1 MAFNL
6 GAFAGGL
13 AKGGL
18 DTYQTLENIES
29 QRKRDALVELQ
40 AQEAKAAAEERTAL
54 KGAASS
60 TYGQVGAPETAL
72 PGRKLSEEEALNAY
86 AIDQGAASAIP
97 PKAYTQAQADADY
110 LAKVRSINPE
120 KALNVEGLQT
130 QTAIGKSSL
139 ARIKAEDDFSNWMQE
154 SQALAAKDP
163 VGFLRANLGAYNNAK
178 KGSHLDDGNT
188 ASIVASADGNSFSFV
203 RTDAKGKL
211 VDSTPINEAT
221 AGEALKHIAFSK
233 YSSLPG
239 KFKESEEL
247 GLRKTEVGLKGKEVD
262 LKGREVKIKE
272 DLLPSEIAKNKAA
285 AAQANAHAGVYNNLL
300 DTAKTNKAAGE
311 AMKPFLDEFAQMT
324 PEEQAGSKG
333 QAVLLKGATAGAQ
346 KSKDLAGIVSMLRKP
361 DRTAV
366 SPERDKAAHAALN
379 TAIETNDQKRI
390 DFVKSQYPDVFGED
404 PVVKQVREAL
414 EAKQKAEAD
423 KKAGSSG
430 ASNKPASAL
439 PTNTPVVPKP
449 QTTALSEVAA
459 PYQQRLSELNPLIEQ
474 AQNKVRAGGGLI
486 AARELQTLT
495 QERDKI
501 LANPAMK

>member
-13 AKGGL
+13 AKGGV
-18 DTYQTLENIES
+18 DTYLTLENIES
-29 QRKRDALVELQ
+29 QKKRDALVELQ
-40 AQEAKAAAEERTAL
+40 AQEARAAAEERTAL
-54 KGAASS
+54 KNAASN

-72 PGRKLSEEEALNAY
+72 PGRKLSEAEVTNAY
-86 AIDQGAASAIP
+86 AIDQGDASAIP

-110 LAKVRSINPE
+110 LAKVRGINPE

-139 ARIKAEDDFSNWMQE
+139 ARIKAEDDFSVWMQD

-163 VGFLRANLGAYNNAK
+163 VGFLKANLGEYNNAK

-188 ASIVASADGNSFSFV
+188 ASVVASADGKSFSFV
-203 RTDAKGKL
+203 RTDSKGKL
-211 VDSTPINEAT
+211 VDSTPINENT
-221 AGEALKHIAFSK
+221 AAEALKHIAFSK
-233 YSSLPG
+233 YSALPG
-239 KFKESEEL
+239 KFKESAEL
-247 GLRKTEVGLKGKEVD
+247 GLRKTEVD
-262 LKGREVKIKE
+262 LKGREVTAKE
-272 DLLPSEIAKNKAA
+272 KLLPSEIAKNEAT
-285 AAQANAHAGVYNNLL
+285 AAQARAHAGVYNNLL
-300 DTAKTNKAAGE
+300 TTAKENRAAGE

-404 PVVKQVREAL
+404 PMVKQVREAL
-414 EAKQKAEAD
+414 AAKAEAE
-423 KKAGSSG
+423 KKNKAGTSE
-430 ASNKPASAL
+430 PPTTAL
-439 PTNTPVVPKP
+439 PVTPAATVTPKP
-449 QTTALSEVAA
+449 QTSALATVAA
-459 PYQQRLSELNPLIEQ
+459 PLQQRLVELTPLIDK
-474 AQNKVRAGGGLI
+474 ATAKVRAGGGLE

-501 LANPAMK
+501 LANPVMK